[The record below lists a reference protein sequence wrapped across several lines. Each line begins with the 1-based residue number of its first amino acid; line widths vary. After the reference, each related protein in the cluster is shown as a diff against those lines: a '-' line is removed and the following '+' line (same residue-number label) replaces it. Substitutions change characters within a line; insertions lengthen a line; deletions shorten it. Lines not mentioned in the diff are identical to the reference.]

1 MRISD
6 WSSDVCSSDL
16 SVVRSLLASIVTLRS
31 PRDLQLVVV
40 CADDAEDAWS
50 WTQWLPHVDPKV
62 GPVALIGNT
71 DDTRRD
77 RVRELALLVQN
88 RARVNTPPPN
98 QGVALVD
105 GRSVERH
112 VGNGWVR
119 KGKTR

>member
-50 WTQWLPHVDPKV
+50 WTQWLHLVDPKDRKSV
-62 GPVALIGNT
+62 VAGKSVT
-71 DDTRRD
+71 
-77 RVRELALLVQN
+77 V
-88 RARVNTPPPN
+88 RVNLGGHRCSNMKKSTTTN
-98 QGVALVD
+98 RQ
-105 GRSVERH
+105 RQRESQC
-112 VGNGWVR
+112 
-119 KGKTR
+119 TRQ